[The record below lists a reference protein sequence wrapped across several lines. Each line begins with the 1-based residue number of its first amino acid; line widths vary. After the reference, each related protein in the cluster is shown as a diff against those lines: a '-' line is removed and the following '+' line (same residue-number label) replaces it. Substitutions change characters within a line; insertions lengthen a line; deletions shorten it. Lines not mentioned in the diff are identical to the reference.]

1 MMIET
6 NEPLCEEC
14 EIELTPITYYDI
26 DDAPSGIIISVS
38 GKCPICLR
46 KYKWKEHY
54 AYCGF
59 SKLIRDRQPKG

>member
-46 KYKWKEHY
+46 KYKWKEQ
-54 AYCGF
+54 
-59 SKLIRDRQPKG
+59 L

>member
-6 NEPLCEEC
+6 NKPLCEEC

-26 DDAPSGIIISVS
+26 DDAPSGIIITVS

-54 AYCGF
+54 TYCGF
-59 SKLIRDRQPKG
+59 SKLTRDRQSKG